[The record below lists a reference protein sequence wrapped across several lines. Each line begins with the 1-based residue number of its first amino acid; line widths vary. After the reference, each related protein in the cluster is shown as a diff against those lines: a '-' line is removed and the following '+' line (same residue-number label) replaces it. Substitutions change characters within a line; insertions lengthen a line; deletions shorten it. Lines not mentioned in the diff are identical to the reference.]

1 MKRKIVNVATFILAV
16 IMAVFAFASCQ
27 KEGKIEQA
35 TLVESTET
43 LVVIKVDKIQ
53 GEPTLFDAMTWLQE
67 QGQLSF
73 TITEGMIT
81 GINGKNNPAD
91 YSACWMVYTSDEDLS
106 NTSWGTFEYQGA
118 ILGSA
123 AAGANELPVSVGEY
137 YVWNYQNF

>member
-16 IMAVFAFASCQ
+16 IMSVFVFASCQ

-81 GINGKNNPAD
+81 EINGKNNAAD
-91 YSACWMVYTSDEDLS
+91 YSWMLYTSDEDLS
-106 NTSWGTFEYQGA
+106 NTTWGTFEYQGA
-118 ILGSA
+118 TFGSA

-137 YVWNYQNF
+137 YVWNYQTF

>member
-16 IMAVFAFASCQ
+16 IMSVFVFASCQ

-73 TITEGMIT
+73 TIADGMIT
-81 GINGKNNPAD
+81 GINGKNNATA
-91 YSACWMVYTSDEDLS
+91 YWMVYTSDDDLS
-106 NTSWGTFEYQGA
+106 DTSWGIFEYQGEVF
-118 ILGSA
+118 GSA

>member
-1 MKRKIVNVATFILAV
+1 M
-16 IMAVFAFASCQ
+16 
-27 KEGKIEQA
+27 
-35 TLVESTET
+35 
-43 LVVIKVDKIQ
+43 VIKVDKIQ